1 MNEIK
6 ELKLKKDVREYIE
19 KQKEQFKKMFKTD
32 DVKLVGIT
40 FHFLI
45 EGEMLSSVG
54 LYAKGFN
61 PDDFGQEG

>member
-6 ELKLKKDVREYIE
+6 ELHLKSETKEYIE
-19 KQKEQFKKMFKTD
+19 KQKEQFKKMFETN

-45 EGEMLSSVG
+45 EEEMLSSIG

>member
-19 KQKEQFKKMFKTD
+19 NQKEKFKKMFETD
-32 DVKLVGIT
+32 DVKFVGIT

-45 EGEMLSSVG
+45 DGEMLSSIG
-54 LYAKGFN
+54 LNAEGFN